1 MPLTTV
7 SQGLLSTDAQYT
19 GFKNRLIN
27 GDMQIDQRNN
37 GAAVTNSTG
46 NIFTLD
52 RWLSTTVGSNCTVQ
66 QVTGS
71 TGNNRAARVTGA
83 SGNGTT
89 ILSQKIEAA
98 NIFDCASQTVT
109 VSFTVYGSV
118 AGTMYV
124 RFLYPTATNN
134 FTSTTEP
141 VGFTAVPFT
150 TTATRYSVTRT
161 LDANANK
168 GLLLVFEYGPTGA
181 GVTWTLEDTQL
192 EKGNVATSFDVLP
205 IGTELQLCQR
215 YYYKATTGTLFNQLA
230 FCNIRTTTSHYAF
243 LQLPVTLRANPS
255 SVDYGG
261 IGVIAAWGAGVTGLN
276 SLTLADAAYGAG
288 TTQVLLNAVTSGAV
302 GTVGQISFLLGNNS
316 TTGFVALN
324 AEL

>member
-7 SQGLLSTDAQYT
+7 DQGLLSTNAQYT

-109 VSFTVYGSV
+109 VSFTIYGSV

-192 EKGNVATSFDVLP
+192 ERGQTATSFDVLP
-205 IGTELQLCQR
+205 VGTELMLCQR
-215 YYYKATTGTLFNQLA
+215 YYQQNKASISVGNSATELRGMIPLFTPMRSSPTLGK
-230 FCNIRTTTSHYAF
+230 TSGNF
-243 LQLPVTLRANPS
+243 FFGDMV
-255 SVDYGG
+255 
-261 IGVIAAWGAGVTGLN
+261 
-276 SLTLADAAYGAG
+276 AYGS
-288 TTQVLLNAVTSGAV
+288 TSSSTPNLDYLNNDLHASFNLPGFSGMTAYRSYKHE
-302 GTVGQISFLLGNNS
+302 TASGNP
-316 TTGFVALN
+316 ALFTMS

>member
-7 SQGLLSTDAQYT
+7 DQGLLSTNAQYT

-27 GDMQIDQRNN
+27 GDMVIDQRNN

-118 AGTMYV
+118 AATMYV

-168 GLLLVFEYGPTGA
+168 GLLLVFEYGPTGS

-192 EKGNVATSFDVLP
+192 ERGQTATSFDVLP
-205 IGTELQLCQR
+205 YGTELALCQR
-215 YYYKATTGTLFNQLA
+215 YTQVL
-230 FCNIRTTTSHYAF
+230 RTASPT
-243 LQLPVTLRANPS
+243 NPFARF
-255 SVDYGG
+255 G
-261 IGVIAAWGAGVTGLN
+261 IGVGQSATATHINYFFPVPMRAVPNITANSASNFALYDGVTVTTCNAIVLDGDTTTFMLGISAQAASGLTATRPYELIAANNNTAL
-276 SLTLADAAYGAG
+276 LT
-288 TTQVLLNAVTSGAV
+288 
-302 GTVGQISFLLGNNS
+302 IS
-316 TTGFVALN
+316 